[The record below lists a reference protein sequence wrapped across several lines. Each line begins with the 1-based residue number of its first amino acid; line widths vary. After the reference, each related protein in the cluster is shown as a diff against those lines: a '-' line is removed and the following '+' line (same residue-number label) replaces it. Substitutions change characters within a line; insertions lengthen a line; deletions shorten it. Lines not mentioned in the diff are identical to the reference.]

1 MRGDVAIVTGGSDG
15 IGRAVRHRLEA
26 DGVAVVN
33 LDRAEPEAGGPGR
46 FRRVDL
52 SDAAETEAA
61 LREVCAEHRVT
72 RLVNNVGIAL
82 AGPVAEQTPEKLAM
96 AAALNLEAAL
106 LCVNAV
112 LPAMREAGFGR
123 IVNISSRTVTGRA
136 NRTVYGMTKGALLAM
151 TRSWALEFARLG
163 ITVNAIG
170 PGPIDTE
177 LFRRGND
184 MGDPEAQRNLR
195 AVAMGR
201 HGRPE
206 EVAQAVA
213 FFLDR
218 RSSFITGQMLM
229 VCGGQT
235 LGVQPS

>member
-1 MRGDVAIVTGGSDG
+1 MPEVAIVTGGSNG
-15 IGRAVRHRLEA
+15 IGRAVCRRLDA
-26 DGVAVVN
+26 DGIGVIN
-33 LDRAEPEAGGPGR
+33 LDLAEPEAEAPGR
-46 FRRVDL
+46 SWRVDL
-52 SDAAETEAA
+52 SDGAATGAA
-61 LREVCAEHRVT
+61 LREICAGHQVT
-72 RLVNNVGIAL
+72 RLVNNVGVAL
-82 AGPVAEQTPEKLAM
+82 AGPVAEQTAEKLAL
-96 AAALNLEAAL
+96 AAALNMEAAL

-112 LPAMREAGFGR
+112 LPAMRDAGFGR
-123 IVNISSRTVTGRA
+123 IVNICSRTVTGRA

-151 TRSWALEFARLG
+151 TRNWALEFAPLG

-184 MGDPEAQRNLR
+184 MSNPEAQKNLR

-213 FFLDR
+213 FFLDA
-218 RSSFITGQMLM
+218 RSSYITGQMLM

-235 LGVQPS
+235 LGVQAS